1 MGNYSLLDLLGE
13 NVDYYPMIDYTK
25 PEKHQ
30 KPQRR
35 KASKFHGST
44 TNNTTGGTTNE
55 NTSAG
60 YSSTSAY
67 GNQSEQSSQSQ
78 LHHGQG
84 GASTAQY
91 SANTSVASERSIL
104 KRVYL
109 WMTAGLLLTGAVSV
123 FTAGS
128 ESIQQA
134 IWGSPFAPFALFIGQ
149 IVLVMVLS
157 ARIRTL
163 QPGTAALLF
172 LGYSALTGVTL
183 SSIFWLY
190 DLGTIGLAFLCTAG
204 MFGGMSIWAVG
215 TKKDLSSWGSFL
227 IMGLWGII
235 IASIVNIFLRS
246 DAFTYFLS
254 YAGIALFLG
263 LTAYDTFVIKRWYQE
278 MADRGDEA
286 LATKLSIL
294 GALRLYLDFI
304 NIFLYVLRI
313 LGRKR

>member
-1 MGNYSLLDLLGE
+1 MSIYNKTPKQQGHFSLGNYSLLDLLGE

-134 IWGSPFAPFALFIGQ
+134 IWGSPFVPFALFIGQ
-149 IVLVMVLS
+149 
-157 ARIRTL
+157 
-163 QPGTAALLF
+163 
-172 LGYSALTGVTL
+172 
-183 SSIFWLY
+183 
-190 DLGTIGLAFLCTAG
+190 GL
-204 MFGGMSIWAVG
+204 
-215 TKKDLSSWGSFL
+215 
-227 IMGLWGII
+227 
-235 IASIVNIFLRS
+235 R
-246 DAFTYFLS
+246 
-254 YAGIALFLG
+254 
-263 LTAYDTFVIKRWYQE
+263 RE
-278 MADRGDEA
+278 P
-286 LATKLSIL
+286 
-294 GALRLYLDFI
+294 
-304 NIFLYVLRI
+304 
-313 LGRKR
+313 